1 MRGPVRVLSGI
12 ESRSSHRQ
20 ATRRLEGRRKL
31 LARQCEGLATA
42 EPHWKKTKAALAAI
56 CPPRILLAMD
66 ASIRAS
72 QLRLQKDL
80 ANIDRQ
86 LNVCRSKLQ
95 YFKDKALAKSM
106 GTYIDD
112 IRARAS
118 KALQTCGGKF
128 RVGADYCIAARVA
141 GSGAAAGGAAAPPSA
156 PL

>member
-31 LARQCEGLATA
+31 LARQCEDLATA

-72 QLRLQKDL
+72 QPRLQKDL

-86 LNVCRSKLQ
+86 LMDCTETGRAIRRRRLEAVLEITSGGL
-95 YFKDKALAKSM
+95 AL
-106 GTYIDD
+106 
-112 IRARAS
+112 
-118 KALQTCGGKF
+118 L
-128 RVGADYCIAARVA
+128 
-141 GSGAAAGGAAAPPSA
+141 GS
-156 PL
+156 